1 MFEVIDLPEREPNM
15 DANTIEK
22 VLVHCK
28 LLRERDA
35 INCDMTSQIYLDYD
49 LIDEAVEI
57 LSFTEENSEMHLSMF
72 YRLFMYLVK
81 NKKLTN
87 YIESLLKHVPKV
99 FKPVQLFTVLDQVV
113 SENDSD
119 NVFAKSSQELSV
131 GCLRSLFELVLEKEN
146 YE

>member
-15 DANTIEK
+15 DLKAIEK

-28 LLRERDA
+28 LLRGRDA
-35 INCDMTSQIYLDYD
+35 TNYDMASQIYLDYD

-57 LSFTEENSEMHLSMF
+57 LSLTEENSEMHLSIF
-72 YRLFMYLVK
+72 YRLFMYLLK

-99 FKPVQLFTVLDQVV
+99 FKTVQLFTVLDQVIN
-113 SENDSD
+113 ENDSD
-119 NVFAKSSQELSV
+119 NVFAKSNQELSV